1 MAKKPLLKTDRVDAV
16 DLSDGDAAADVKS
29 AAPVVVSAADE
40 GIRAPKKLAGCRA
53 VSLKEARALRH
64 SRTA

>member
-16 DLSDGDAAADVKS
+16 DLSDGAADDVKS
-29 AAPVVVSAADE
+29 AASVVVSAADE

-53 VSLKEARALRH
+53 VSLKEARALLA
-64 SRTA
+64 SSI